1 MSNSENFEWD
11 ENKNREN
18 QAKHGVSF
26 EQAQYAFADPNLI
39 VLEDLRHSTRDLQIV
54 DKEFLPRPDERVF
67 REAETENITVS
78 LDKETAAFF
87 KNKAKE
93 LGASYQTLVRSI
105 LKEYVAR
112 QGR

>member
-1 MSNSENFEWD
+1 MSRKTDTPKQPWETAEYTDSPELPDIEN
-11 ENKNREN
+11 
-18 QAKHGVSF
+18 
-26 EQAQYAFADPNLI
+26 
-39 VLEDLRHSTRDLQIV
+39 LQIV
-54 DKEFLPRPDERVF
+54 DKEFLPRPDELVF

-78 LDKETAAFF
+78 LDKETVAFF

-112 QGR
+112 QSR